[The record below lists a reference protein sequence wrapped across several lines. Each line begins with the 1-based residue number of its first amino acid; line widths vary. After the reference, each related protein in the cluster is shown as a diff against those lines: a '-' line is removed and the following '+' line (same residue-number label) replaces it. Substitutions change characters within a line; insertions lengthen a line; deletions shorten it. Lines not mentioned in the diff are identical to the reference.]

1 MKDSDIGRTA
11 RFMVARYVQN
21 YYSIATLKQHNSVSL
36 VDAFNILLDLAQRE
50 QYHPAYFWVADCYE
64 RGLGVDKCPEEAL
77 NWFQLAADQCL
88 DMTVESERRIV
99 RLQAES
105 SRGDDLECIP
115 EESESDA
122 GKYHHPLYA
131 RFAVIKA
138 QALITSSTLLKQ

>member
-1 MKDSDIGRTA
+1 
-11 RFMVARYVQN
+11 
-21 YYSIATLKQHNSVSL
+21 
-36 VDAFNILLDLAQRE
+36 
-50 QYHPAYFWVADCYE
+50 
-64 RGLGVDKCPEEAL
+64 
-77 NWFQLAADQCL
+77 
-88 DMTVESERRIV
+88 MTVESERRIV